1 MTEKYNNSIQD
12 DDDDNR
18 NSSFE
23 IKEKFIG
30 IEKDIETFEIARAR
44 IGKEAAA
51 AQDEEV
57 EIS

>member
-1 MTEKYNNSIQD
+1 MTEEYNSSVQD
-12 DDDDNR
+12 DDNNR

-23 IKEKFIG
+23 KEKFIG
-30 IEKDIETFEIARAR
+30 IEKDVKTFEITRAR